1 MIEIDLL
8 KFFDKSFSEI
18 DEILHRKKDVNEAI
32 DEKEEL
38 TSIIKQKRKKSY
50 IFVYLTLAALI
61 VVIGFTGFKFYELI
75 KYNLVTLPSEELKNN
90 KNQISTSSKPTE
102 ITPDENIVSDYTV
115 KGEDIVIGTIEFV
128 GENLPA
134 ISLNDTNNNV
144 KKPESPRIAKN
155 DNIDLQNK
163 QLPKSTQIET
173 TYSVKLYYVDPQI
186 LDNIKRK
193 IQSYPGKKIK
203 ILGKNSKTKTIW
215 NLYKPTK
222 GTNKFIGSLEVTF
235 IKSFNSKE
243 EAIRFAKT
251 KNIPAIIVKKSRN
264 IISYD
269 LMINN
274 FSDRKEASE
283 FISSF
288 NIGRKNIRIQENM

>member
-18 DEILHRKKDVNEAI
+18 DEILHRKEDVSEVI

-38 TSIIKQKRKKSY
+38 TSIIKQRRKKTY
-50 IFVYLTLAALI
+50 IFTYLTIAALI

-75 KYNLVTLPSEELKNN
+75 KYNLVTLPPEKVKND
-90 KNQISTSSKPTE
+90 KEQISTSNKPRET
-102 ITPDENIVSDYTV
+102 TPDVNLVPEYTV

-134 ISLNDTNNNV
+134 ISLNDTNHV
-144 KKPESPRIAKN
+144 KKPEIPKITKN

-163 QLPKSTQIET
+163 EHPKSTQIET
-173 TYSVKLYYVDPQI
+173 TYSVKLYYVDPQM

-193 IQSYPGKKIK
+193 IQSYPDKQIK
-203 ILGKNSKTKTIW
+203 ILGKNSEIKTIW

-222 GTNKFIGSLEVTF
+222 GTNKFIGSREVAF
-235 IKSFNSKE
+235 IKSFTSKE

-269 LMINN
+269 LIISN
-274 FSDRKEASE
+274 FSDKQEASE
-283 FISSF
+283 FVSSF
-288 NIGRKNIRIQENM
+288 NINRKHIRIQENI